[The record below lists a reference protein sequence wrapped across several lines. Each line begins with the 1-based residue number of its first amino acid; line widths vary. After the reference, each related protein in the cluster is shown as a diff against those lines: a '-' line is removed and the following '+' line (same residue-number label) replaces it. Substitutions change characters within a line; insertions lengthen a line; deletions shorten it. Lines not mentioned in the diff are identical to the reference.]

1 MKKIGMLVFMMIIM
15 AIVMTAQAKVRTEY
29 RAGGLPP
36 LIIDDS
42 ISDCPNCPS
51 PAEQPSTPVK
61 KVSDSKK
68 HKASAAVVESKQ
80 ENASVGLNVEF
91 DFNKSF
97 IKEEY
102 HNDIK
107 KVADFMK
114 EHPYTKIVIKGHTD
128 SIGKKSYN
136 MRLSRTRAKSLRQ
149 YLINKFGIDGS
160 RIATIDYG
168 PNKPIASNDTEEGRQ
183 KTAEL
188 RHLSKKLRQSKFII
202 SLY

>member
-15 AIVMTAQAKVRTEY
+15 AVVMTAQAKVRTEY

-42 ISDCPNCPS
+42 IKDCPNCPS
-51 PAEQPSTPVK
+51 PTEQPSIPVK

-80 ENASVGLNVEF
+80 EDVSIGLNVEF
-91 DFNKSF
+91 DTAKAF

-114 EHPYTKIVIKGHTD
+114 EHPDTKIVIKGHTD

-136 MRLSRTRAKSLRQ
+136 MRLSRARAKSLRQ

-160 RIATIDYG
+160 RIATIGYG

-183 KTAEL
+183 KNRRVEAVIEEV
-188 RHLSKKLRQSKFII
+188 KAK
-202 SLY
+202 

>member
-1 MKKIGMLVFMMIIM
+1 MKKIGVLFFMVIM
-15 AIVMTAQAKVRTEY
+15 AVVMTAQAKVRTEY

-42 ISDCPNCPS
+42 IKDCPNCPS
-51 PAEQPSTPVK
+51 PTEQPSIPVK
-61 KVSDSKK
+61 KASDSKK
-68 HKASAAVVESKQ
+68 HKASDIVKAKQ
-80 ENASVGLNVEF
+80 EDVSIGLNVEF

-107 KVADFMK
+107 KVANFMK
-114 EHPYTKIVIKGHTD
+114 EHPDTKIVIKGHTD

-136 MRLSRTRAKSLRQ
+136 MRLSRARAKSLRQ
-149 YLINKFGIDGS
+149 YMINKFGIDGS
-160 RIATIDYG
+160 RIATIGYG

-183 KTAEL
+183 KNRSAEAVIEEV
-188 RHLSKKLRQSKFII
+188 KAK
-202 SLY
+202 

>member
-1 MKKIGMLVFMMIIM
+1 MIIM
-15 AIVMTAQAKVRTEY
+15 AVVMTAQAKVRTEY

-36 LIIDDS
+36 LIIDDN
-42 ISDCPNCPS
+42 IKDCPNCPS
-51 PAEQPSTPVK
+51 PAEQPSIPVK

-68 HKASAAVVESKQ
+68 HKVSAAVVESKQ
-80 ENASVGLNVEF
+80 EDVSIGLNVEF
-91 DFNKSF
+91 DTAKAF

-114 EHPYTKIVIKGHTD
+114 EHPDTKIVIKGHTD

-136 MRLSRTRAKSLRQ
+136 MRLSRARAKSLRQ

-160 RIATIDYG
+160 RIATIGYG

-183 KTAEL
+183 KNRRVEAVIEEV
-188 RHLSKKLRQSKFII
+188 KAK
-202 SLY
+202 

>member
-1 MKKIGMLVFMMIIM
+1 MKKIGVLFFMVIM
-15 AIVMTAQAKVRTEY
+15 AVVMTAQAKVRTEY

-42 ISDCPNCPS
+42 IKDCPNCPS
-51 PAEQPSTPVK
+51 PTEQPSIPVK
-61 KVSDSKK
+61 KASDSKK
-68 HKASAAVVESKQ
+68 HKASDVVKAKQ
-80 ENASVGLNVEF
+80 EDVSIGLNVEF

-114 EHPYTKIVIKGHTD
+114 EHPDTKIVIKGHTD

-160 RIATIDYG
+160 RIATIGYG

-183 KTAEL
+183 KNRSAEAVIEEV
-188 RHLSKKLRQSKFII
+188 KAK
-202 SLY
+202 

>member
-1 MKKIGMLVFMMIIM
+1 MKKIGVLLFMVIM
-15 AIVMTAQAKVRTEY
+15 AVVMTAQAKVRTEY

-42 ISDCPNCPS
+42 IKDCPNCPS
-51 PAEQPSTPVK
+51 PTEQPSIPVK
-61 KVSDSKK
+61 KASDSKK
-68 HKASAAVVESKQ
+68 HKASDVVKAKQ
-80 ENASVGLNVEF
+80 EDVSIGLNVEF

-114 EHPYTKIVIKGHTD
+114 EHPDTKIVIKGHTD

-136 MRLSRTRAKSLRQ
+136 MRLSRARAKSLRQ

-160 RIATIDYG
+160 RIATIGYG

-183 KTAEL
+183 QNRRAEAVIEEV
-188 RHLSKKLRQSKFII
+188 RAK
-202 SLY
+202 

>member
-15 AIVMTAQAKVRTEY
+15 AVVMTAQAKVRTEY

-42 ISDCPNCPS
+42 IKDCPNCPS
-51 PAEQPSTPVK
+51 PTEQSSIPVK
-61 KVSDSKK
+61 KASDSKK
-68 HKASAAVVESKQ
+68 HKDSAVVKDNQ
-80 ENASVGLNVEF
+80 ENVSVGLNVEF
-91 DFNKSF
+91 YTAKAF
-97 IKEEY
+97 IKEKY

-114 EHPYTKIVIKGHTD
+114 EHPDAKVVIKGHTD

-136 MRLSRTRAKSLRQ
+136 MRLSRARAKSVRQ
-149 YLINKFGIDGS
+149 YLIDKFGIDGS
-160 RIATIDYG
+160 RINTIGYG

-183 KTAEL
+183 KNRRAEA
-188 RHLSKKLRQSKFII
+188 FIEEVKAK
-202 SLY
+202 

>member
-1 MKKIGMLVFMMIIM
+1 MMKKIGVLFFMVIM
-15 AIVMTAQAKVRTEY
+15 AVVMTAQAKVRTEY

-42 ISDCPNCPS
+42 IKDCPNCPS
-51 PAEQPSTPVK
+51 PTEQPSIPVK
-61 KVSDSKK
+61 KASDSKK
-68 HKASAAVVESKQ
+68 HKASDVVKAKQ
-80 ENASVGLNVEF
+80 EDVSIGLNVEF

-114 EHPYTKIVIKGHTD
+114 EHPDTKIVIKGHTD

-136 MRLSRTRAKSLRQ
+136 MRLSRARAKSLRQ

-160 RIATIDYG
+160 RIATIGYG

-183 KTAEL
+183 KNRSAEAVIEEV
-188 RHLSKKLRQSKFII
+188 KAK
-202 SLY
+202 

>member
-1 MKKIGMLVFMMIIM
+1 MKKIGVLFFMVIM
-15 AIVMTAQAKVRTEY
+15 AVVMTAQAKVRTEY

-42 ISDCPNCPS
+42 IKDCPNCPS
-51 PAEQPSTPVK
+51 PTEQPSIPVK
-61 KVSDSKK
+61 KASDSKK
-68 HKASAAVVESKQ
+68 HKASDVVKAKQ
-80 ENASVGLNVEF
+80 EDVSIGLNVEF

-114 EHPYTKIVIKGHTD
+114 EHPDTKIVIKGHTD

-136 MRLSRTRAKSLRQ
+136 MRLSRARAKSLRQ

-160 RIATIDYG
+160 RIATIGYG

-183 KTAEL
+183 KNRSAEAVIEEV
-188 RHLSKKLRQSKFII
+188 KAK
-202 SLY
+202 